1 MGPPGAWELHLGWPL
16 AGLKVE
22 ESKQCFPWVG
32 RGQCLSSHAQQAPPA
47 GEASFVLARGAA
59 SAEARCNSILLAL
72 VLLVNQKNPYALR
85 DRDP

>member
-1 MGPPGAWELHLGWPL
+1 MGPPGAWELHLGWPF